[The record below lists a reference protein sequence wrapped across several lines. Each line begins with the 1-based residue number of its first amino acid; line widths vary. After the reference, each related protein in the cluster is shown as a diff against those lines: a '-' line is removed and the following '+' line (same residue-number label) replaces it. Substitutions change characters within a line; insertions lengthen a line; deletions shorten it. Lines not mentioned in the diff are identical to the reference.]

1 MISRLVEALWA
12 LDPPPTA
19 QELADALWLAARM
32 REAEGDA
39 APQAPEA
46 PRPRVP
52 ADTPGPRPAGGA
64 GPSQGHRTAAAG
76 RDPAPQAGL
85 YVTGREP
92 GRAFPVRSP
101 GVAAISHSLPLV
113 RAMRPLRVTAPSP
126 SRTYLDEAHT
136 AQSVAETGVWVPV
149 MRPSPERWLEMSLVV
164 DAGRSM
170 VIWQRTIE
178 ELRLLLQQ
186 LGAFRDVRVWRLDTD
201 AERLRLRTDTTPG
214 GGSAGQGRSPGEL
227 IDPTRRRVVL
237 VVSDCLGG
245 AWRDGRAAALLERW
259 GRAGPVAIVQP
270 LPQRLWSRCAAALEP
285 VRFSTAVRAAP
296 NDRLTAVPTTA
307 PLLDENGGPSGAAA
321 DPGVAV
327 PVMELE
333 PRWVRTW
340 AGFVAAGGR
349 DMPGVALFTG
359 RAVAL
364 LAGDAGGADP
374 SPVERV
380 MRFRA
385 ASSPEAFQLARHLA
399 AAPLNL
405 DVMRLVQRAMLPRST
420 PAHLAEVYLG
430 DLMRTAGS
438 QGGTATDHLRGDVAA
453 GAGESDGSGG
463 TVSYD
468 FREGVRDV
476 LLSGVLRGDAL
487 RVLTEVWHVVRH
499 QLGSAHDFPALLG
512 AVRRGEEILPRDQP
526 FAQVAVRVLARL
538 GGRYKEVAERLGG
551 TSTETGEDGGTRPAA
566 GPGPGAGRAAGAP
579 PVWGGVPPRDPGF
592 TGRDALLAATREALD
607 GGPVALVPESGHRLG
622 GEGTSGLAAEYAHRY
637 AGEYDLVW
645 WVPAAQ
651 ATDAWTSLAALAG
664 RLAGGGA
671 GYGTAAQALRAL
683 GAGTAAGRWLLIYDD
698 AADPPGLETL
708 MPPAATGAS
717 TGHVLVTGG
726 EAGAWAAAGHT
737 VIRVGRLDRADSVA
751 MLRTRAPGLTSE
763 EAGLLARD
771 LDDHPAALTL
781 AAAWLEAAR
790 RSSGEDVRDYLRLLD
805 RRTRTLGD
813 ERPRIPPRVAAAAG
827 LAITRLGAERPA
839 AGRLLELWTHLGS
852 HPVSARMLSSGPLA
866 DLAPALAHEATL
878 RDAMRDIDRYALGR
892 FDPDTGVL
900 RVHPQVRAV
909 LRLTAAPPAD
919 HSPVRGCVDAI
930 LSAATPAE
938 EPENSDSWE
947 ARAEITPHL
956 APAEAVLGTARHV
969 VLDQVRFLLAR
980 GDVDGGRRLAEA
992 AAGAWPDLHGPDDE
1006 LLLEIG
1012 RRLAEALRLL
1022 GDHRAAAGVGAG
1034 LLPRMRSRFGPDH
1047 PGTLST
1053 ARGAGVDL
1061 RFEGRFREAYELDD
1075 DTWRRTLRR
1084 FGADDARSLLAAA
1097 DVGTD
1102 LRLLGDVH
1110 HAHALDSDAHA
1121 RLRRRLGPRHRDV
1134 VRVADCLSRDLHKLG
1149 RYGEALA
1156 VQRESLGDAAR
1167 SAPPPPHVLPLLVTH
1182 AGTLRASGE
1191 PAEAHGVARETLD
1204 GVRRQFG
1211 ADHPHTL
1218 AAEVCLALTEISV
1231 GVLGRAR
1238 DRLREAH
1245 AAYQRVMGAGH
1256 PFTHVC
1262 AAGYGAALRA
1272 AGDAQTA
1279 LEIDEAA
1286 RAGLDE
1292 NPDQHHALCCAAG
1305 VAADLYLL
1313 GEMES
1318 AAELSADIAAG
1329 LQNRLGPAHP
1339 HTLAAVHDHQVIT
1352 QSSDTQSADAL
1363 RTVLGDRHPD
1373 VAAAAAGELL
1383 ELHIEPLLLE

>member
-19 QELADALWLAARM
+19 QELADALWLAGRM
-32 REAEGDA
+32 RAAEGDA
-39 APQAPEA
+39 APPAPEA

-52 ADTPGPRPAGGA
+52 DAAPGPRPAGGA
-64 GPSQGHRTAAAG
+64 GHPQGHRAAAAG
-76 RDPAPQAGL
+76 TDPAPQAGL

-92 GRAFPVRSP
+92 ARSFPVRSP

-113 RAMRPLRVTAPSP
+113 RAMRPLRVSAPSP
-126 SRTYLDEAHT
+126 ARTYLDEART
-136 AQSVAETGVWVPV
+136 AQSVADTGVWLPV

-164 DAGRSM
+164 DTGRSM
-170 VIWQRTIE
+170 VIWHRMIE
-178 ELRLLLQQ
+178 ELRVLLQQ

-201 AERLRLRTDTTPG
+201 AERLRLRTDITPG
-214 GGSAGQGRSPGEL
+214 GGSEGQGRSPDEL
-227 IDPTRRRVVL
+227 IDPTHRRVVL

-245 AWRDGRAAALLERW
+245 AWRDGRAAGLLERW

-285 VRFSTAVRAAP
+285 VRFSAAIRAAP
-296 NDRLTAVPTTA
+296 NDRLTVVPTTA
-307 PLLDENGGPSGAAA
+307 PLLGENGVPSAAA
-321 DPGVAV
+321 DPGIAV

-349 DMPGVALFTG
+349 DMRGVALFTG
-359 RAVAL
+359 HAVAP
-364 LAGDAGGADP
+364 LAEDPGGADP

-405 DVMRLVQRAMLPRST
+405 EVMRLVQRAMLPRST

-438 QGGTATDHLRGDVAA
+438 QGGT
-453 GAGESDGSGG
+453 
-463 TVSYD
+463 VSYD

-476 LLSGVLRGDAL
+476 LLSGLLRGEAL

-512 AVRRGEEILPRDQP
+512 AIRRGEEALPPDQP

-538 GGRYKEVAERLGG
+538 GGRYREAAERLGG
-551 TSTETGEDGGTRPAA
+551 TSTETGADGGTRPRTGPGQGAGPAA
-566 GPGPGAGRAAGAP
+566 GSPI
-579 PVWGGVPPRDPGF
+579 WGGVPPRGTGF
-592 TGRDALLAATREALD
+592 VGRDALLAATRDALD
-607 GGPVALVPESGHRLG
+607 DGPVALVPESGHRLG
-622 GEGTSGLAAEYAHRY
+622 GEGTSRLAAEYAHRY
-637 AGEYDLVW
+637 ADEYDLIW
-645 WVPAAQ
+645 WIPAAQ
-651 ATDAWTSLAALAG
+651 ATVAWASLAALAG

-671 GYGTAAQALRAL
+671 RHGTAAQALRAL
-683 GAGTAAGRWLLIYDD
+683 GAGAAAGRPLLIYDD
-698 AADPPGLETL
+698 AADPREIEPL
-708 MPPAATGAS
+708 MPHAASGAF

-726 EAGAWAAAGHT
+726 DAAAWAAGHT

-751 MLRTRAPGLTSE
+751 LLRTRAPGLTSE
-763 EAGLLARD
+763 QAGLLARD
-771 LDDHPAALTL
+771 LDDHPSALTL

-790 RSSGEDVRDYLRLLD
+790 RSSGEDVQDYLRLLD
-805 RRTRTLGD
+805 RRTRTLG
-813 ERPRIPPRVAAAAG
+813 EEEPRMAPKVAAAAD
-827 LAITRLGAERPA
+827 LALTRLGAERPV
-839 AGRLLELWTHLGS
+839 AGRLLELWAYLGS
-852 HPVSARMLSSGPLA
+852 HPVSTRLLSSGPLA
-866 DLAPALAHEATL
+866 DLAPGLAHDGAL

-892 FDPDTGVL
+892 FDPDAGVL
-900 RVHPQVRAV
+900 RVHPQVRAM
-909 LRLTAAPPAD
+909 LRLRAAPPAD
-919 HSPVRGCVDAI
+919 HSPVRACADAI

-938 EPENSDSWE
+938 EPENSDTWE
-947 ARAEITPHL
+947 ARAEITPHVV
-956 APAEAVLGTARHV
+956 PAETALGSARHV
-969 VLDQVRFLLAR
+969 VLDQVRYLLAR
-980 GDVDGGRRLAEA
+980 GDVDGGRRLAES
-992 AAGAWPDLHGPDDE
+992 AAGAWADLHGPDDE
-1006 LLLEIG
+1006 LLLEVG

-1022 GDHRAAAGVGAG
+1022 GDHRAAAGLGAD

-1047 PGTLST
+1047 PGTLSA
-1053 ARGAGVDL
+1053 ARGAGIGL
-1061 RFEGRFREAYELDD
+1061 RFHGRFQEAHELDD
-1075 DTWRRTLRR
+1075 DTWRRALRR
-1084 FGADDARSLLAAA
+1084 FGADDAHALLAAA

-1134 VRVADCLSRDLHKLG
+1134 VRVADCLGRDLHELG
-1149 RYGEALA
+1149 RYDEALA
-1156 VQRESLGDAAR
+1156 VQRECLPGTR
-1167 SAPPPPHVLPLLVTH
+1167 SAPPPQHVLPLLVGH

-1191 PAEAHGVARETLD
+1191 PAEAHGVARETLEH
-1204 GVRRQFG
+1204 VRELFG
-1211 ADHPHTL
+1211 AAHPHTL
-1218 AAEVCLALTEISV
+1218 AAEVCLALAEISV
-1231 GVLGRAR
+1231 GVLRQAC

-1245 AAYQRVMGAGH
+1245 AAYRRVMGAGH

-1286 RAGLDE
+1286 RDGLGGHP
-1292 NPDQHHALCCAAG
+1292 NHHHALCCAAG

-1313 GEMES
+1313 GELES
-1318 AAELSADIAAG
+1318 AAEISAGTAAG
-1329 LQNRLGPAHP
+1329 LRKRLGPAHP
-1339 HTLAAVHDHQVIT
+1339 HSVASAHNHLVIT
-1352 QSSDTQSADAL
+1352 QSPGPRPAGEL
-1363 RTVLGDRHPD
+1363 RAALGDRHPD
-1373 VAAAAAGELL
+1373 VTAAEAGELL

>member
-1 MISRLVEALWA
+1 MVEALWA

-19 QELADALWLAARM
+19 QELADALWLAARIQ
-32 REAEGDA
+32 EAEGNA
-39 APQAPEA
+39 APPAQEA

-64 GPSQGHRTAAAG
+64 GPSQGHRAAAAG

-113 RAMRPLRVTAPSP
+113 RAMRPLRVSAPSP
-126 SRTYLDEAHT
+126 ARTYLDEAHT
-136 AQSVAETGVWVPV
+136 AQSVADTGVWVPV

-164 DAGRSM
+164 DTGRSM
-170 VIWQRTIE
+170 VIWQRTVE
-178 ELRLLLQQ
+178 ELRVLLQQ

-201 AERLRLRTDTTPG
+201 AERLRLRTDTAPG
-214 GGSAGQGRSPGEL
+214 GESPGQGRSPDEL

-237 VVSDCLGG
+237 VVTDCLGG

-285 VRFSTAVRAAP
+285 VRFSTAIRAAP
-296 NDRLTAVPTTA
+296 NDRLTVVPTTA
-307 PLLDENGGPSGAAA
+307 PLLSENGGPNGTAA
-321 DPGVAV
+321 DPGIAV

-359 RAVAL
+359 RAVAP
-364 LAGDAGGADP
+364 LAEDPGGADP
-374 SPVERV
+374 SPMERV

-405 DVMRLVQRAMLPRST
+405 EVMRLVQRAMLPRST

-438 QGGTATDHLRGDVAA
+438 QGGTVTDDLRKDVAA
-453 GAGESDGSGG
+453 SRSDGSGG

-476 LLSGVLRGDAL
+476 LLSGMLRGDAL
-487 RVLTEVWHVVRH
+487 RVLTEVWHVVKQ
-499 QLGSAHDFPALLG
+499 QLGSTHDFPALLG
-512 AVRRGEEILPRDQP
+512 AIRRGEEPLPPDQP
-526 FAQVAVRVLARL
+526 FAQVAVQVLARL
-538 GGRYKEVAERLGG
+538 GGRYKEVAERLGAASAESG
-551 TSTETGEDGGTRPAA
+551 ADGATRPGTA
-566 GPGPGAGRAAGAP
+566 PGPGAGRAAGTP
-579 PVWGGVPPRDPGF
+579 IWGGVPPRDPGF
-592 TGRDALLAATREALD
+592 VGRDTLLAATREALD
-607 GGPVALVPESGHRLG
+607 DGPVALVPASGHRLG
-622 GEGTSGLAAEYAHRY
+622 GEGTSRLAAEYAHRY

-645 WVPAAQ
+645 WIPAAQ
-651 ATDAWTSLAALAG
+651 ATDAWASLAALAE
-664 RLAGGGA
+664 RLDAGGA
-671 GYGTAAQALRAL
+671 GLGTAAQALRAL
-683 GAGTAAGRWLLIYDD
+683 GAGAVAGRWLLVYDD
-698 AADPPGLETL
+698 AADPPGLGPL
-708 MPPAATGAS
+708 MPPATSGAS

-726 EAGAWAAAGHT
+726 DAAALADGHT

-751 MLRTRAPGLTSE
+751 LLRARAPGLTTGQ
-763 EAGLLARD
+763 ADLLARD
-771 LDDHPAALTL
+771 LDDHPSALRL

-805 RRTRTLGD
+805 LRARTLG
-813 ERPRIPPRVAAAAG
+813 EGRPPMPPKVAAAAE
-827 LAITRLGAERPA
+827 LALTRLGAERPV
-839 AGRLLELWTHLGS
+839 AGRLLELWTYLGS
-852 HPVSARMLSSGPLA
+852 HPVSARMLSAGPLA
-866 DLAPALAHEATL
+866 DLAPALAHEDTL

-892 FDPDTGVL
+892 FDPDAEVL
-900 RVHPQVRAV
+900 RVHPQVRAM
-909 LRLTAAPPAD
+909 LRLRAAPRAGHPQAD
-919 HSPVRGCVDAI
+919 HSPVRACVDAV

-938 EPENSDSWE
+938 EPENSATWE

-956 APAEAVLGTARHV
+956 VPAEAVLGTARHV
-969 VLDQVRFLLAR
+969 VLDQVRYLLAR
-980 GDVDGGRRLAEA
+980 GDADGGRRLAES

-1006 LLLEIG
+1006 LLLEVG
-1012 RRLAEALRLL
+1012 RWLADALRML
-1022 GDHRAAAGVGAG
+1022 GDHRAAAGLGAD

-1047 PGTLST
+1047 PGTLSA
-1053 ARGAGVDL
+1053 ARGAGADL
-1061 RFEGRFREAYELDD
+1061 RFHGRFREAYELDD

-1097 DVGTD
+1097 DVATD

-1134 VRVADCLSRDLHKLG
+1134 VRVAGGLSRDLHELG

-1156 VQRESLGDAAR
+1156 VQRECLADAR
-1167 SAPPPPHVLPLLVTH
+1167 SAPPAPHVLPLLVTH

-1204 GVRRQFG
+1204 DVRQQFG

-1218 AAEVCLALTEISV
+1218 AAEVCLALAEISV
-1231 GVLGRAR
+1231 GVLGQAC
-1238 DRLREAH
+1238 DRLREART
-1245 AAYQRVMGAGH
+1245 AYRRVLGDGH

-1279 LEIDEAA
+1279 LGIDEAA
-1286 RAGLDE
+1286 RAGLGGD
-1292 NPDQHHALCCAAG
+1292 PDHHHALCCAAG

-1313 GEMES
+1313 GELES
-1318 AAELSADIAAG
+1318 AAALSADTAAG
-1329 LQNRLGPAHP
+1329 LQRRLGPAHP
-1339 HTLAAVHDHQVIT
+1339 HTLAAAHNHRVIT
-1352 QSSDTQSADAL
+1352 QNPGAQSAADL